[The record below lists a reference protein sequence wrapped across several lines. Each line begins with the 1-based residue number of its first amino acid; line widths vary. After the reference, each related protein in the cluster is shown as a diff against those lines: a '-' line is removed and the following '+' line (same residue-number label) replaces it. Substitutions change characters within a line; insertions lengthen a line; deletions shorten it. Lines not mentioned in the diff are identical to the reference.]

1 MSFADEVLAE
11 TGSLDYTGE
20 ALEPEI
26 TVNGGGRTLRS
37 GVDYT
42 VGYSGNTDAGQDNE
56 FMLDYFEMVPK
67 SVYGIGGDS
76 ENEME
81 DDL

>member
-1 MSFADEVLAE
+1 
-11 TGSLDYTGE
+11 
-20 ALEPEI
+20 
-26 TVNGGGRTLRS
+26 
-37 GVDYT
+37 
-42 VGYSGNTDAGQDNE
+42 
-56 FMLDYFEMVPK
+56 MLDYFEMVPK